1 MQLFKKIMQTLD
13 RTIERAGY
21 IALLISGILILVMA
35 WLSAYGVTRRYALND
50 PEPYSYQ
57 ISTIFLVAC
66 VVLAIAGVQR
76 LGRNLRVDFVANRLS
91 KNVQDVLIN
100 IVCPILALFYVVIL
114 TWQSWDTAW
123 YSLQIGET
131 SQSAWEEPLWPTK
144 LAVPIG
150 AGLLSFVLL
159 AQLSRG
165 VTSLIQRIRKKR
177 E

>member
-1 MQLFKKIMQTLD
+1 MD
-13 RTIERAGY
+13 RAIERAGY
-21 IALLISGILILVMA
+21 FALLVSGVLILIMA
-35 WLSAYGVTRRYALND
+35 WLSTYGVARRYALND
-50 PEPYSYQ
+50 PEPYSYE

-76 LGRNLRVDFVANRLS
+76 LGRNLRVDFVSNRFPEGT
-91 KNVQDVLIN
+91 QDILLN
-100 IVCPILALFYVVIL
+100 IVGPVLALFYVVLL
-114 TWQSWDTAW
+114 TWQSWDNAW

-144 LAVPIG
+144 IAVPVG
-150 AGLLSFVLL
+150 AGLLCLVLL

-165 VTSLIQRIRKKR
+165 VALLIQRIKKTR

>member
-1 MQLFKKIMQTLD
+1 MVKRVIQILD
-13 RTIERAGY
+13 RAIERAGY
-21 IALLISGILILVMA
+21 IALLISGILIMVMA
-35 WLSAYGVTRRYALND
+35 WLSTYGVTRRYALND

-76 LGRNLRVDFVANRLS
+76 LGRNLRVDFVASRLPEG
-91 KNVQDVLIN
+91 VQDILFN
-100 IVCPILALFYVVIL
+100 IVGPMLALFYVVIL
-114 TWQSWDTAW
+114 TWQGWDTAW

-144 LAVPIG
+144 IVVPIG
-150 AGLLSFVLL
+150 AGLLCLVLL

-165 VTSLIQRIRKKR
+165 VASLIQRIKKMR

>member
-1 MQLFKKIMQTLD
+1 MFKRVIQALD
-13 RTIERAGY
+13 RIIERASNFT
-21 IALLISGILILVMA
+21 LLISGILILIMA
-35 WLSAYGVTRRYALND
+35 WLSTYGVTRRYALND

-66 VVLAIAGVQR
+66 VVLAVAGVQR
-76 LGRNLRVDFVANRLS
+76 LGRNLRVDFVANHLS
-91 KNVQDVLIN
+91 KNVQDILIN
-100 IVCPILALFYVVIL
+100 IVCPMLALFYVVIL

-144 LAVPIG
+144 IVVPIG
-150 AGLLSFVLL
+150 AGLLCLVLI

-165 VTSLIQRIRKKR
+165 VASLVRRIKKAR